1 MDSTFDIT
9 LGDIVVSHAASYPL
23 QVATVCGQ
31 RRQTYRELEQRTA
44 RLASALAQR
53 GVSASE
59 PVLWMG
65 QNSDRLLELVL
76 ACARLGAIVCPANWR
91 LSEDELLHILDD
103 FGPRVVFWQR
113 EEIGATVEAARE
125 RSDSAV
131 EAIWCC
137 IDAEGDCEYEAFL
150 KAGTVELPR
159 VQVTGATP
167 LMAIYTAAFSGKPRG
182 ALMTHQAII
191 HQGTLFGL
199 LQEIDSDYI
208 FLNSGPMFHIGNWMS
223 TWPTFLFG
231 GTNIFVRR
239 VVAQELLEII
249 HRERCTGAYLVHST
263 QEEMVALNSDGTWD
277 LACLKGFPGSPA
289 WNAMTSSGTSLWH
302 RRVGGYGQSETMGL
316 ITFTAFAAQMSGNHG
331 RPSPLALVRI
341 VDEEGEEVAPG
352 EVGEILVRGP
362 SVMAGYYRRHAEPEQ
377 RLLNG
382 WHRTNDLGRR
392 EPDGSLVFIGP
403 RQRMIKS
410 GVENVYPA
418 EVEQVIQRMDGVA
431 QVAIIGVPDPKWIQ
445 TVAAVVVRAPGH
457 AVSEADI
464 VQHCRA
470 HLASYKKPGKVLF
483 VETLPRQASGM
494 VDYDQ
499 LDADHGGG
507 NYPGG
512 STRSR

>member
-1 MDSTFDIT
+1 MDNTFDIS
-9 LGDIVVSHAASYPL
+9 LADIVVSHAASHP
-23 QVATVCGQ
+23 QKTATVFGE

-44 RLASALAQR
+44 RLASALAQQ
-53 GVSASE
+53 GVNASE

-65 QNSDRLLELVL
+65 QNSDRLLEVVL

-91 LSEDELLHILDD
+91 LSEDEFVHVLED
-103 FGPRVVFWQR
+103 FAPRVVFWQR
-113 EEIGATVEAARE
+113 EEIGTTVESARNHSEAAK
-125 RSDSAV
+125 A
-131 EAIWCC
+131 ALWYC
-137 IDAEGDCEYEAFL
+137 IDKEGACEYESLLTGGRA
-150 KAGTVELPR
+150 ELPALA
-159 VQVTGATP
+159 VKGTSP

-191 HQGTLFGL
+191 TQGTLFGT
-199 LQEIDSDYI
+199 LQEIDSDYT

-239 VVAQELLEII
+239 VVAQELLDII

-263 QEEMVALNSDGTWD
+263 QEEMAALNCQGDWD
-277 LACLKGFPGSPA
+277 ISCLKGFPGSPA
-289 WNAMTSSGTSLWH
+289 WSAMTSPGTSLWH

-316 ITFTAFAAQMSGNHG
+316 ITFTAFAAQMSGTHG
-331 RPSPLALVRI
+331 RPSPLVVIKLA
-341 VDEEGEEVAPG
+341 DDQGSEVAAG

-362 SVMAGYYRRHAEPEQ
+362 AVMAGYYRRDAEPEQ

-392 EPDGSLVFIGP
+392 EADGSLVFIGP
-403 RQRMIKS
+403 KQRMIKS
-410 GVENVYPA
+410 GVENIYPA
-418 EVEQVIQRMDGVA
+418 ELERVVQALPGVNA
-431 QVAIIGVPDPKWIQ
+431 AAIIGVPDTKWIQ
-445 TVAAVVVRAPGH
+445 IVVAIVVRESGH
-457 AVSEADI
+457 AVTETDVI
-464 VQHCRA
+464 EHCRA
-470 HLASYKKPGKVLF
+470 HLASYKKPSRVIF
-483 VETLPRQASGM
+483 TESLPRQASGL